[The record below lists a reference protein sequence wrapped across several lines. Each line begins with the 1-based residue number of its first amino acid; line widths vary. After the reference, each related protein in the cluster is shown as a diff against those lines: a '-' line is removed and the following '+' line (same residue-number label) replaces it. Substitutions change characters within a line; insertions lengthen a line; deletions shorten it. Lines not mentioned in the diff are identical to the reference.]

1 LYKFYLVD
9 FKLFEQFQFFAISI
23 TLQEESKVWK
33 EEKIKKFLKL
43 VFKSVQVQEPE
54 AQEKVKEELR
64 EKVKVPIS
72 VREEEEEE
80 IIL

>member
-43 VFKSVQVQEPE
+43 VFKSVQVDLHRKGFKPPTDRPFLVLL
-54 AQEKVKEELR
+54 KRK
-64 EKVKVPIS
+64 
-72 VREEEEEE
+72 
-80 IIL
+80 

>member
-43 VFKSVQVQEPE
+43 VFKSVQ
-54 AQEKVKEELR
+54 A
-64 EKVKVPIS
+64 
-72 VREEEEEE
+72 VR
-80 IIL
+80 